1 MFHAREIFFF
11 YFIFSDFF
19 LCLFAET
26 FWLKFRT
33 LTIKIIEEKK
43 KKKSNGARS
52 TGHINEPAVSYPKH
66 NQENLLQLTLPC
78 FLGNKH
84 ISIHPSHL

>member
-43 KKKSNGARS
+43 KKK
-52 TGHINEPAVSYPKH
+52 E
-66 NQENLLQLTLPC
+66 
-78 FLGNKH
+78 
-84 ISIHPSHL
+84 